1 MNNRTRLTIGLII
14 SSLLFL
20 SFQGMAYAESIEQLK
35 IPTKLQNII
44 SESNSELSQDSFEI
58 QNSELST
65 WFPGFLIVQLIKG
78 IIAFFVVL
86 LVLFGIIEP

>member
-1 MNNRTRLTIGLII
+1 MNKRTRLTIVLII
-14 SSLLFL
+14 GSLFFL

-44 SESNSELSQDSFEI
+44 SELNLELSQHSFKI